1 MSQDLARHEED
12 VADLATHGYRQ
23 KLNRRL
29 GSFSSFAAGFSY
41 ISILTGM
48 FELFGFGYGFG
59 GPAMWFA
66 WLLVFAGQMAVA
78 LVFAELA
85 ARYPIAGSVYQWV
98 KNLSSPA
105 TAWMTGWIMLVGSI
119 VTVSAVA
126 VALQIVLPT
135 VWSGFEVF
143 SNPTSN
149 AVFLGCCI
157 IAVTTIINAIGVRL
171 MAIINNIGVCCEL
184 AGATLLIILL
194 LAHATRGPGVV
205 ASTQGVGPGL
215 PGFHALG
222 YFAAFIMG
230 AIMPAYVM
238 YGFDTACSLAE
249 ETRDPRRRAP
259 RAILQALGVAGVAGA
274 LLLLFA
280 LMAAKSLSPATLGV
294 GGLPSI
300 VIGTLGNT
308 LGRILLA
315 DVAIA
320 ISVCTLAIQ
329 TATIRMT
336 FAMARDNNLP
346 FGRTLSRVSDHNKSP
361 VVPAIVSG
369 VIAAAILFLYIG
381 KTQLFLSVTSVAI
394 ILIYIPYFMST
405 IPVLLKRFRGE
416 WPAAGERE
424 GLFSMGRYGMAV
436 NLFAV
441 VYGVAMA
448 VNLAIPRSQVYG
460 SGAYSYVAII
470 VVVAVVGIGLIYYY
484 GRQRHQTGVLE
495 DHRAEETP
503 VPIHAGG
510 GPVGP

>member
-1 MSQDLARHEED
+1 MSQDLSRHEED

-48 FELFGFGYGFG
+48 FELFGFGYGFS
-59 GPAMWFA
+59 GPTMWFA

-78 LVFAELA
+78 LCFAELA
-85 ARYPIAGSVYQWV
+85 ARYPIAGSAYQWV
-98 KNLSSPA
+98 KKLASPP

-143 SNPTSN
+143 SNPTDN

-157 IAVTTIINAIGVRL
+157 ILVTTVINAIGVRL

-184 AGATLLIILL
+184 TGATLLIILL
-194 LAHATRGPGVV
+194 LFHVHRSPSVVTYTEGLGV
-205 ASTQGVGPGL
+205 GL
-215 PGFHALG
+215 PGFHTLG
-222 YFAAFIMG
+222 FFAAFIMG

-238 YGFDTACSLAE
+238 YGFDTASTLAE

-259 RAILQALGVAGVAGA
+259 RAIIQSLGVAGVAGA

-280 LMAAKSLSPATLGV
+280 LMATKTLSPAVLGL

-300 VIGTLGNT
+300 VVGTLGNT

-329 TATIRMT
+329 TATIRLT

-346 FGRTLSRVSDHNKSP
+346 FGGALSRVSDHNKSP
-361 VVPAIVSG
+361 FVPAIVSG
-369 VIAAAILFLYIG
+369 VLAAGILFLYIG
-381 KTQLFLSVTSVAI
+381 KTQLFVSVTSVAI

-405 IPVLLKRFRGE
+405 ISMLRKRVRGD
-416 WPAAGERE
+416 WPPPGENDQ
-424 GLFSMGRYGMAV
+424 LFSMKGWGLAV
-436 NLFAV
+436 NVFAV
-441 VYGVAMA
+441 LYGVLMA
-448 VNLAIPRSQVYG
+448 FNLILPRSQIYG
-460 SGAYSYVAII
+460 SGTYAWAAVI
-470 VVVAVVGIGLIYYY
+470 VVGGVLVLGYAYYY
-484 GRQRHQTGVLE
+484 GVQRHKTGVLE
-495 DHRAEETP
+495 DHRAEEAP
-503 VPIHAGG
+503 VPIHVGG
-510 GPVGP
+510 GPIAP